1 MVRETGCDGVMV
13 GRGAMKNPWSLL
25 EIACTFQQKQPPVIT
40 SDDKKH
46 LLLSFLDTHFERLR
60 IEKAALGKFKGI
72 AKHFCTGLENGDHLR
87 YHLLRAQSMD
97 NVHRIVEN
105 FFAHQ
110 SSNHQSLYSGTL

>member
-1 MVRETGCDGVMV
+1 M
-13 GRGAMKNPWSLL
+13 
-25 EIACTFQQKQPPVIT
+25 IT

-97 NVHRIVEN
+97 NVHRIVD

-110 SSNHQSLYSGTL
+110 LQ